1 MGMVKGFL
9 DEDTASKIVFAS
21 DANAAL
27 SENLPPTTMVPAHA
41 SVADVDGTMWALGR
55 A

>member
-41 SVADVDGTMWALGR
+41 PLGPWAAGQ
-55 A
+55 AS